1 MSLQRIASGGHDT
14 SDVPPGAAL
23 LGLDVR
29 DVRFPT
35 SRTLDGSDAMNPLP
49 DYSAA
54 YVTLR
59 TSFGET
65 GASLVFTI
73 GRGTDVQVAAVRA
86 LEPLVAG
93 LPVDEVLTDLGAF
106 SRYLV
111 GDSPTR
117 WLGPEKG
124 IAHMAVGA
132 VINAA
137 WDLKARLAHKPLW
150 KLLADMSPEQLVDLV
165 DFRYIDDALTPDEAI
180 ELLRAAAPGRAER
193 EMRLLEHGY
202 PAYATTP
209 GWLGYDDAKLVRLSR
224 QAVADGFSMIKLK
237 VGADRAE
244 DERRLA
250 LLREAVGPT
259 VRIALDA
266 NQAWS
271 VNEAISWLR
280 SLSAFDPYWIEE
292 PTAPDDIL
300 GHAAIRRAVAPLRVV
315 TGEHGHNR
323 ILFKQLLQ
331 ADAVD
336 AVQIDACRVAGVN
349 ENLAILLLA
358 AKFGVPVCPHAGG
371 VGLCEAVQHL
381 AMFDYVALSGT
392 QEGRVIEFVD
402 HLHEHFAEPAFVR
415 SGRYAAPAGPGA
427 GARMRPES
435 VNAYAFPDGA
445 VWMGAGS
452 AALRDAWSKVNRARL
467 GDEPRRG
474 RRSES

>member
-1 MSLQRIASGGHDT
+1 MSVPELASWRENS
-14 SDVPPGAAL
+14 SDVGDAAV

-35 SRTLDGSDAMNPLP
+35 SRTLDGSDAMNPTP

-59 TSFGET
+59 TSLGET
-65 GASLVFTI
+65 GSSLVFTI

-86 LEPLVAG
+86 LEPLISGLRVA
-93 LPVDEVLTDLGAF
+93 EVIEDLGGF

-137 WDLKARLAHKPLW
+137 WDLRARLAGKPLW
-150 KLLADMSPEQLVDLV
+150 KLLADLRPEELVDLV
-165 DFRYIDDALTPDEAI
+165 DFRYIEDAITREQALD
-180 ELLRAAAPGRAER
+180 LLRIGQPGRAER
-193 EMRLLEHGY
+193 EARLLEEGY

-209 GWLGYDDAKLVRLSR
+209 GWLGYDDEKLLRLSR
-224 QAVADGFSMIKLK
+224 QAVADGFSMVKLK
-237 VGADRAE
+237 VGADQTDDR
-244 DERRLA
+244 RRLA
-250 LLREAVGPT
+250 LVRDAVGPDIK
-259 VRIALDA
+259 IAIDA

-271 VNEAISWLR
+271 VDEAISWLQTLR
-280 SLSAFDPYWIEE
+280 AFDPYWIEE
-292 PTAPDDIL
+292 PTAPDDVL
-300 GHAAIRRAVAPLRVV
+300 GHAAIRRAVAPLRVA

-323 ILFKQLLQ
+323 VLFKQLLQ
-331 ADAVD
+331 AQAVD
-336 AVQIDACRVAGVN
+336 VIQIDACRVAGVN

-371 VGLCEAVQHL
+371 VGLCETVQHL
-381 AMFDYVALSGT
+381 AMFDYIALSGT
-392 QEGRVIEFVD
+392 WENRAIEFVD
-402 HLHEHFAEPAFVR
+402 HLHEHFVDPVVIR
-415 SGRYAAPAGPGA
+415 DGRYRAPTGPGA

-445 VWMGAGS
+445 GWMGRDS
-452 AALRDAWSKVNRARL
+452 AAVRAAWSKVNRGRVPNK
-467 GDEPRRG
+467 PRRG
-474 RRSES
+474 SEGES